1 MSWKTVLQ
9 RLRILPREPR
19 EGLLRL
25 MLQNV
30 PTILIISLISLGM
43 DYLGWF
49 KGFETYALDSLL
61 RIKSSQGTSNVV
73 IVTIDDQDY
82 RDLFGGTSPLDPA
95 PLHSLLS
102 AIETGQPRV
111 IGVDIDTSEPRF
123 AADEWPP
130 AVWARDAR
138 PVCAESGGAADDDAT
153 CDAEEIVRQSA
164 CGGKLVE
171 TLSEGHGARRIETTP
186 PTGVV
191 VFPQDFDGVVRR
203 YRRQFRSAQAEPPSD
218 LAGEVDT
225 LPWAIVQ
232 QYVQAARA
240 GSHEPCAECER
251 IEKLERHGDSH
262 ELVLNF
268 AGDRYR
274 FKRMPARLVLEAS
287 QKDYWRTNSPLKGT
301 IVLVGGTY
309 RAARDSYVTPV
320 GTRYGVELIAQ
331 AIESDLQGGGIREIN
346 WIVAMLLEFI
356 AGAILI
362 FLNWRFTGRGSVYV
376 NLVAIVLLSITASF
390 LAFNAVAYW
399 LNFTAVLLGIWIHLL
414 WESSQEKR
422 HLRRELEEYRRRE
435 RETKTV

>member
-1 MSWKTVLQ
+1 MSLKTTLQ
-9 RLRILPREPR
+9 TLRILPREPR
-19 EGLLRL
+19 ESLLRL
-25 MLQNV
+25 MRQSV
-30 PTILIISLISLGM
+30 PTIVVISLLSLGM

-61 RIKSSQGTSNVV
+61 RIKSPHDESNVF
-73 IVTIDDQDY
+73 IVTIDDRDY
-82 RDLFGGTSPLDPA
+82 HELFGDTSPVDPA
-95 PLHSLLS
+95 PLRALLS
-102 AIETGQPRV
+102 AIEAAGPRV
-111 IGVDIDTSEPRF
+111 IGVDLDTSEPAF
-123 AADEWPP
+123 AAEDWPA

-138 PVCAESGGAADDDAT
+138 PVCTASDGAADDESQ
-153 CDAEEIVRQSA
+153 CDAEEIVRLSA

-171 TLSEGHGARRIETTP
+171 KLADGHGGQRIETEP
-186 PTGVV
+186 LSGVV

-203 YRRQFRSAQAEPPSD
+203 YRRQFKSSQAEPPSE
-218 LAGEVDT
+218 LAGEVDS

-232 QYVQAARA
+232 EYARA
-240 GSHEPCAECER
+240 TRAASREPCAECGR
-251 IEKLERHGDSH
+251 VEKIQKSRNGH

-274 FKRMPARLVLEAS
+274 FKRMPARVVLEAA
-287 QKDYWRTNSPLKGT
+287 QKDYWKEKSPLRGA

-309 RAARDSYVTPV
+309 RAARDAYVTPV

-346 WIVAMLLEFI
+346 WIMAVLLDFA

-376 NLVAIVLLSITASF
+376 NLVAIVVLSLAASF

-435 RETKTV
+435 REAGAH